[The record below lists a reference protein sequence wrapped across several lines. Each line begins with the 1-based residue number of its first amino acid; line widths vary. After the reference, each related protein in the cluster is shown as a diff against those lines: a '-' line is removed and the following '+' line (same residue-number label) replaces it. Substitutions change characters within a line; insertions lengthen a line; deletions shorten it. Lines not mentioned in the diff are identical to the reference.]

1 MSPAPTTQDKR
12 ADLTAAAQSLFY
24 EQGYGATS
32 LANVAERAGVPLGNV
47 YYYFKTK
54 DSLVDAILAER
65 QAGFDAMA
73 RGWERFAD
81 PKARL
86 GAFLDMNEAGRD
98 MATANGCPV
107 GGLCMELNKD
117 RSPLGDKAA
126 DVLRRYL
133 DWVTAQFRAMGRG
146 DAEDLGASML
156 ASLQGA
162 MLMANSLH
170 DPDMISR
177 ELVRVRAWLAE
188 L

>member
-1 MSPAPTTQDKR
+1 
-12 ADLTAAAQSLFY
+12 
-24 EQGYGATS
+24 
-32 LANVAERAGVPLGNV
+32 
-47 YYYFKTK
+47 
-54 DSLVDAILAER
+54 
-65 QAGFDAMA
+65 
-73 RGWERFAD
+73 
-81 PKARL
+81 
-86 GAFLDMNEAGRD
+86 
-98 MATANGCPV
+98 
-107 GGLCMELNKD
+107 MELNKD
-117 RSPLGDKAA
+117 HSPLGDKAA

-162 MLMANSLH
+162 MLMANSFH